1 MPRNNRTGKA
11 VRRSLRP
18 DSTRGIWRL
27 SPCLAEFVRPA
38 WPTPGPAPSAREP
51 GAASTLPLDQVH
63 PKSGGKIRPRQLRG
77 NATSER
83 RFVFSVE
90 LQSGRLDHAIQIC
103 RSRPRRHLRSGH
115 DGYRI
120 RAGKHRCAA
129 GGGSATAARV
139 KAHHREKTILRPSTT
154 TGMSRGTP
162 GARHNFYK
170 ESGN

>member
-103 RSRPRRHLRSGH
+103 RSRPRRRLRSGH

-129 GGGSATAARV
+129 GGGIGHRKGEGPSQGKDNLAAEY
-139 KAHHREKTILRPSTT
+139 HHRHE
-154 TGMSRGTP
+154 P
-162 GARHNFYK
+162 GDPGRTSQFLQ
-170 ESGN
+170 GVR